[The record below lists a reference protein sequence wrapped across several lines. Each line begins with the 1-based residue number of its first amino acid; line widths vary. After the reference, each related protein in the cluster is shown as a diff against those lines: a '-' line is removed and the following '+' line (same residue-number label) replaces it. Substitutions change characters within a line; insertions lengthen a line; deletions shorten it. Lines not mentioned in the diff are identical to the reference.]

1 MLLNTTIGGSSADS
15 FIAIDEADTF
25 LSGGPYNT
33 DGWAELSD
41 DQKVLRLVLA
51 AKLMG
56 CMTWAKFPVYD
67 RQALCFPRR
76 GPKCREGSVNT
87 EKELAAALIIPE
99 AIKKAQAWIAW
110 DVIHRGLVEAS
121 YSPPQNGAAYPDVT
135 SLSLGGAI
143 SVSLSRNADTP
154 GDQTQFA
161 LAMSSCHSAIYLLLS
176 PYLSSVSAVP
186 RTGAPRLLPA
196 II

>member
-1 MLLNTTIGGSSADS
+1 MQIADAQLGLVLRKSHEGQINPRFRLRLHCAMSKTTLKMVYVRRVLANSRHYDGNAREKPMLLNTTIGGSSADS

-76 GPKCREGSVNT
+76 GPKCGKVR
-87 EKELAAALIIPE
+87 
-99 AIKKAQAWIAW
+99 
-110 DVIHRGLVEAS
+110 
-121 YSPPQNGAAYPDVT
+121 
-135 SLSLGGAI
+135 
-143 SVSLSRNADTP
+143 
-154 GDQTQFA
+154 
-161 LAMSSCHSAIYLLLS
+161 
-176 PYLSSVSAVP
+176 
-186 RTGAPRLLPA
+186 
-196 II
+196 